1 MSDVPEIPKEIE
13 ELADE
18 LSGGWWNYRIV
29 EKSNSWIGPDG
40 NRHLERYY
48 ELHEVY
54 YNGKGEIW
62 SWTENPVGIYFESYE
77 EMKQILKQYKK
88 ACKHPIL
95 KFEKHGIEETLV
107 ETGEYLYKLKGGKH
121 GK

>member
-40 NRHLERYY
+40 NRHLEKYY

-77 EMKQILKQYKK
+77 EGSLYK
-88 ACKHPIL
+88 
-95 KFEKHGIEETLV
+95 EKHGKKSWKIKEEEVIL
-107 ETGEYLYKLKGGKH
+107 
-121 GK
+121 